1 MGLLED
7 LFEAVKEGVIVS
19 RTMRRHSHDVE
30 VAEFGKSLSHLKVK
44 TPPQSLIRD
53 HTPVQIS
60 SLAISH
66 PQSRQSLDS
75 HSLILN
81 VEIFNLEPGF
91 IRACRQVA
99 ARP

>member
-44 TPPQSLIRD
+44 TPR
-53 HTPVQIS
+53 
-60 SLAISH
+60 
-66 PQSRQSLDS
+66 
-75 HSLILN
+75 
-81 VEIFNLEPGF
+81 NL
-91 IRACRQVA
+91 
-99 ARP
+99 